1 VPGIIRGHFE
11 LSFEEDAMT
20 EVDDFLREVMPRL
33 NEAEAALHKG
43 DPERRLEMWSRN
55 DPVTVFGAWLSN
67 AGWQDV
73 SKLFRD
79 LAGRFSDS
87 TSYDIEL
94 IAAGASG
101 DLAYTVAYE
110 HNTVSVDGEPRTYT
124 LRVTQVYRREDG
136 EWKLAHRH
144 GDELAGDQKRL
155 PSTLR

>member
-1 VPGIIRGHFE
+1 M
-11 LSFEEDAMT
+11 A
-20 EVDDFLREVMPRL
+20 EVDDFLHETWPRL
-33 NEAEAALHKG
+33 IDAETALHNG
-43 DPERRLEMWSRN
+43 DVEPRLRMWSRN
-55 DPVTVFGAWLSN
+55 DPVTVFGAWSSD

-73 SKLFRD
+73 SKLFRG
-79 LAGRFSDS
+79 LASRFSGS

-94 IAAGASG
+94 ITAGASG

-144 GDELAGDQKRL
+144 GDELPADEKRL
-155 PSTLR
+155 PPTLS